1 MFICVVFVGAVC
13 QAFLFGVADRT
24 ERTVRVGVRCALGMQ
39 SGHPPGVHPHP
50 SAALSGVMS
59 IVLVAVICA
68 TSTSAVSTG
77 GWWITAMGGN
87 IYATTV
93 ASIMWSRRIHPIRR
107 PSDPHRRVSDGDDDE
122 AWSRR
127 LSQCSHM
134 CTRVWVV
141 MGSNMP
147 WEHRPANWCKC
158 TCHRQPLAHPLHRV
172 LRRGGLLRCY
182 RLSALHQSL

>member
-1 MFICVVFVGAVC
+1 MLICADCIGAVC
-13 QAFLFGVADRT
+13 LAFALGVAGRT
-24 ERTVRVGVRCALGMQ
+24 GRTVRVAVRRAPGTQPGCPSGM
-39 SGHPPGVHPHP
+39 HTHP

-93 ASIMWSRRIHPIRR
+93 ASIMWSRRIHPIHR

-127 LSQCSHM
+127 LSQYSHM
-134 CTRVWVV
+134 CTRVWGV

-158 TCHRQPLAHPLHRV
+158 TCRRLPLVHPLHRV
-172 LRRGGLLRCY
+172 LRRGGLLGCY
-182 RLSALHQSL
+182 PLSALHQSL